1 MARSTDTYPCER
13 ASVTR
18 ARHAMVAFL
27 DDVGCAD
34 RDPGTAALLVSE
46 LAANAVLHAHSPFT
60 VDMHHADGTLEVEV
74 GDDDPTVPALRTPDD
89 EGGRGLRVVDAL
101 AGEWGTRSR
110 DPGKSVYFR
119 LDC

>member
-1 MARSTDTYPCER
+1 
-13 ASVTR
+13 
-18 ARHAMVAFL
+18 MVAFL

-60 VDMHHADGTLEVEV
+60 VDIHHADGTLDVEV
-74 GDDDPTVPALRTPDD
+74 GDDDPTLPALRNPDD
-89 EGGRGLRVVDAL
+89 DGGRGLRVVDAL

-110 DPGKSVYFR
+110 DLGKSVYFR

>member
-1 MARSTDTYPCER
+1 MARSTDTFPCER

-27 DDVGCAD
+27 DDVGCAE

-46 LAANAVLHAHSPFT
+46 LAANAVLHAHTPFT
-60 VDMHHADGTLEVEV
+60 VDMHHADGTLDVEV
-74 GDDDPTVPALRTPDD
+74 GDDDPTLPALRTPDD
-89 EGGRGLRVVDAL
+89 DGGRGLRVLDAL
-101 AGEWGTRSR
+101 AEEWGTRSR